1 MQIKDTA
8 INWKKISVITGINY
22 YRLNR
27 WSTGNQNALTAKEK
41 ETTLAEIEKQLKFIK
56 NELK

>member
-8 INWKKISVITGINY
+8 INWKKIAVITGINY

-27 WSTGNQNALTAKEK
+27 WSTGNQNALTDNEK
-41 ETTLAEIEKQLKFIK
+41 VITLAEIEKQFKFLKY
-56 NELK
+56 ELK